1 MTSPDRRQT
10 RRGARISGLGP
21 CLVSPR
27 TPPRNGLHGSDHVP
41 DMRRDES
48 DLANLDPQ
56 TIRCHA
62 VRLGRRLQPLDGILE
77 EPLIEVLK
85 QARVADLGVGHALR
99 RVRRRGQTQSR
110 VAQTPQ
116 VLLDLRMRLQLLYAT
131 RYPLPTLV

>member
-1 MTSPDRRQT
+1 M
-10 RRGARISGLGP
+10 
-21 CLVSPR
+21 
-27 TPPRNGLHGSDHVP
+27 HVP
-41 DMRRDES
+41 SHVLGIRRDES
-48 DLANLDPQ
+48 DLANLEPQ

-62 VRLGRRLQPLDGILE
+62 VRLGRRLQPLDDILE

-116 VLLDLRMRLQLLYAT
+116 VLLDLRMRLHLLYAT
-131 RYPLPTLV
+131 RYPLSTLV